1 MSAPRHEAD
10 TKSWKDYYV
19 LFWFSCCASRM
30 CKNLWE
36 LRISRGPW
44 VSWQMNR
51 RTDKPAK
58 RSGRGAHHSTQQQRG
73 DSQRWPPSAVS
84 LSSHSGHCPLSQDT
98 RCSLGSM
105 CFVMLKDRGSSSYKC
120 RVIERGWNGDR
131 ESISKQ
137 LPGDKCLLHL
147 VNNVQGNNV
156 TIAISF
162 CIFNVWPGSTK
173 KARTNICFL
182 FFFPLRDKSITVEWT
197 SQRLDPTKPMLWWQE
212 VHSLWVV

>member
-44 VSWQMNR
+44 ASWQMNR

-98 RCSLGSM
+98 RCCCVLWWAPDGHALCGYQFQLLQAGETVSLCLS
-105 CFVMLKDRGSSSYKC
+105 
-120 RVIERGWNGDR
+120 
-131 ESISKQ
+131 
-137 LPGDKCLLHL
+137 LPTSLSGELHCHE
-147 VNNVQGNNV
+147 NY
-156 TIAISF
+156 
-162 CIFNVWPGSTK
+162 
-173 KARTNICFL
+173 
-182 FFFPLRDKSITVEWT
+182 KSIYIKHFEQYLV
-197 SQRLDPTKPMLWWQE
+197 
-212 VHSLWVV
+212 